1 MAPRTQRCAYVE
13 YEDSRD
19 AQDAAK
25 DLDGK
30 RIAGK
35 EARLRRAAEH
45 QEAIEKAM
53 RLK

>member
-1 MAPRTQRCAYVE
+1 ME

-35 EARLRRAAEH
+35 EATDFLFLFGDVLW
-45 QEAIEKAM
+45 IYTTF
-53 RLK
+53 LN